1 MAQSTSTG
9 DKRAQHVAALS
20 FWLVVVVSAA
30 LFILGRWFVS
40 SGVCLVSLFVSL
52 GLPVWAVLYLIYRQA
67 RRVRAEQLETAELR
81 RAQESG
87 DSNAIFEYEG
97 EEFLIEQ
104 NRLRWMVRW
113 LLPGTSVLI
122 AGVVLLASLLNWGW
136 SISTAF
142 QKQGDGGIARTVNP
156 MLVLCVLIGVGF
168 VCFLVSRWTTTLS
181 RLEDWRLLHGGATL
195 MAGNALACLGMAI
208 ALMAT
213 TSIDWAEPMFCVLL
227 RIVIVLIGIEF
238 TVNFVLDF
246 YRPRQP
252 GFVSRPSFDSRLLG
266 LVTEPGGVAKSIA
279 EAVNYQFGFEVSST
293 WFYQLMQRWIV
304 PLMAATALLI
314 ILLSS
319 VVVVQ
324 ADEQAII
331 ERLGVVRTETPLSA
345 GLHFKLPYPI
355 ETVHRAPAL
364 KVGQIVI
371 GEATA
376 EDVNPTKPVL
386 WTKEHKYVPELMV
399 LVAAPKRQSDMT
411 KENVKA
417 ENGPFKDSTQK
428 AVPVAL
434 LQMSVPIEY
443 RIKDVKKYLYN
454 YTDPVKLLEGVAY
467 QYLTNFASSVD
478 YDQLL
483 GPGRERFNKELHDLI
498 QHRLDK
504 LNVGIELAFI
514 GVRGAHPP
522 AKDNVAAKFQAS
534 ISAQMQKQTLITSA
548 RGEARHILTEVAGS
562 EARARDLDEVIRE
575 RDKLQQDPKADPAK
589 LAKCDQRI
597 NQLLDGDPA
606 AGIEPLSGSA
616 AMLIANARAEA
627 FQKKANAASKVS
639 VFNTELV
646 AYQAAPKLYTQR
658 RWLDIYRSLDAVRKY
673 VILGDSS
680 NVIIRYDTQEEGG
693 LDRVLAD
700 KKKK

>member
-9 DKRAQHVAALS
+9 DKRAQHVAALG
-20 FWLVVVVSAA
+20 FWLVVLVSAT
-30 LFILGRWFVS
+30 LFILGRWSVS
-40 SGVCLVSLFVSL
+40 SGVCLVSFFVSL
-52 GLPVWAVLYLIYRQA
+52 GLPAWAVLYLIYRQA
-67 RRVRAEQLETAELR
+67 RHVRAEQLETTELR
-81 RAQESG
+81 RAKEAG
-87 DSNAIFEYEG
+87 TGNAIFEYEG

-113 LLPGTSVLI
+113 LLPGTSVLMAAAI
-122 AGVVLLASLLNWGW
+122 LAASLLDWGW

-142 QKQGDGGIARTVNP
+142 QRHSDGGIARTVNP
-156 MLVLCVLIGVGF
+156 MLVLCVLIGIGF
-168 VCFLVSRWTTTLS
+168 LCFLVSRWTITLS

-213 TSIDWAEPMFCVLL
+213 ASIDWAEPMFCVLL

-266 LVTEPGGVAKSIA
+266 LATEPGGVAKSIA

-319 VVVVQ
+319 VVVVD
-324 ADEQAII
+324 ADEQAVI
-331 ERLGVVRTETPLSA
+331 ERLGVVRTEAPLSA

-355 ETVHRAPAL
+355 ETVHRAPVL
-364 KVGQIVI
+364 KVGEIVI

-376 EDVNPTKPVL
+376 EDVDPSKPVI
-386 WTKEHKYVPELMV
+386 WTEEHKYVPELMV
-399 LVAAPKRQSDMT
+399 LVAAPKQSGNAI
-411 KENVKA
+411 KENLRA
-417 ENGPFKDSTQK
+417 ENGPFKDSTLK
-428 AVPVAL
+428 SVPVSL
-434 LQMSVPIEY
+434 LQVSVPIEY

-454 YTDPVKLLEGVAY
+454 YTDPVGLLEGVAY
-467 QYLTNFASSVD
+467 HYLTNFASSVD
-478 YDQLL
+478 IDQLL
-483 GPGRERFNKELHDLI
+483 GPGRKKFNEELHDLI
-498 QHRLDK
+498 QHRLDE
-504 LNVGIELAFI
+504 LNVGIELAFV

-548 RGEARHILTEVAGS
+548 KGEARRILTEVAGS
-562 EARARDLDEVIRE
+562 EARARELDAAIRE
-575 RDKLQQDPKADPAK
+575 RDTLQSATTADPPK
-589 LAKCDQRI
+589 LADWDHKIDQM
-597 NQLLDGDPA
+597 LDGDVA

-616 AMLIANARAEA
+616 ATLIANARAEA
-627 FQKKANAASKVS
+627 FKKRAEAAAKVR
-639 VFNTELV
+639 VFNTEAV
-646 AYQAAPKLYTQR
+646 AFEAAPKLYTQR
-658 RWLDIYRSLDAVRKY
+658 RLLDIYRSLDAVRKY

-700 KKKK
+700 KKK